1 MGQYNQQRKVAA
13 NGCLSNMKAKCRQS
27 GGWTLPET
35 VTVVAIIAVLV
46 GLAIPSIR
54 AINSSFQ
61 STGAKNMISAALACA
76 RAAAAQHQ
84 RYAGV
89 RFQHDIYGDQ
99 YIILIL
105 HDYDAT
111 GLANGFRAIEGRK
124 PIRLPENRGVMDLQ
138 TVAVA
143 PDPDAEIDEPADVN
157 DVTTFSIIF
166 SPSGKLVI
174 HDVQVRNKDGYRD
187 SYLATS
193 NDDVFNKRAQ
203 VRDGTAMF
211 YQDDYQDE
219 GYDEEP
225 SRSSFIIYD
234 RNIFDSVALDRRW
247 SDYLWK
253 LQQEPVFINPYT
265 GTIIE

>member
-1 MGQYNQQRKVAA
+1 
-13 NGCLSNMKAKCRQS
+13 MKAKCRQS
-27 GGWTLPET
+27 AGWTLPET
-35 VTVVAIIAVLV
+35 MTVVAIIAVLI
-46 GLAIPSIR
+46 GLAIPSIH

-89 RFQHDIYGDQ
+89 RFQRDLNGHQ

-124 PIRLPENRGVMDLQ
+124 PIKLPENRGVMDLKTQ
-138 TVAVA
+138 SGTIA
-143 PDPDAEIDEPADVN
+143 DDLGITEPADVN
-157 DVTTFSIIF
+157 DTTTFSIVF

-174 HDVQVRNKDGYRD
+174 HDVQVRNKDGYWD
-187 SYLATS
+187 SSPANS
-193 NDDVFNKRAQ
+193 SDDVFNKRAQ
-203 VRDGTAMF
+203 VQDGTAMF
-211 YQDDYQDE
+211 CQDDYTDE
-219 GYDEEP
+219 GYGKEP
-225 SRSSFIIYD
+225 SRNTFFIYD
-234 RNIFDSVALDRRW
+234 RTVFDKVNPYSRW

-253 LQQEPVFINPYT
+253 LQPVFVNPYT